1 MHQLRRTVTTSRP
14 LCSLASFYLDL
25 AAARASHA
33 TPAGLS
39 RPLVTVSLVNNTQ
52 QACWEPFP
60 ASHQCRKASACSSS
74 LTTHS
79 NPHMS
84 RGFAAQS
91 ASRLKQSANRAKRL
105 AQQRHGGRGGSVT
118 EHTDPTSNESV
129 ATIPQEH
136 TTVEA
141 KQGQASQL
149 QVQDVV
155 GHPALVITRNVEW
168 GTVIFGF
175 EQANKYTIYDQ
186 EGNVVALLAE
196 ELGSFGK
203 EVGRQLLRTRRP
215 FTATV
220 FSPDGSQIIFKVR
233 RPFYFINSSIFVEDG
248 EGNTIGEVQQRWH
261 LWQRNYDLYI
271 DRKQYATINSG
282 LWAWEFLLKDKDG
295 GPLALIDRNFQGFG
309 KELFTDAGKY
319 VIHFGDKPNEA
330 ASQATK
336 TIQAA
341 HPDKPA
347 PAVTAVAKYRNPD
360 MHIIATSTADQLVV
374 QRPLVLSERMVA
386 LAAAVSVDY
395 DYFSQHSHGS
405 GWFAPMMF
413 PPVPYP
419 SGGGAEGGV
428 EGAEGG
434 EAGSGEAVPGDAGA
448 AGASSGAA
456 PAAAGPEGASSG
468 DSEFGSP
475 QPGSEFSPEQPME
488 GDLGGD
494 DFDPGQTGGGEGELG
509 SDMDLGGDGDGEGLF
524 SQLWDAFGNND

>member
-1 MHQLRRTVTTSRP
+1 MGLRA
-14 LCSLASFYLDL
+14 L
-25 AAARASHA
+25 
-33 TPAGLS
+33 
-39 RPLVTVSLVNNTQ
+39 
-52 QACWEPFP
+52 PF
-60 ASHQCRKASACSSS
+60 
-74 LTTHS
+74 
-79 NPHMS
+79 
-84 RGFAAQS
+84 
-91 ASRLKQSANRAKRL
+91 
-105 AQQRHGGRGGSVT
+105 
-118 EHTDPTSNESV
+118 DPTSNEAV
-129 ATIPQEH
+129 ETIPQDQSS
-136 TTVEA
+136 V
-141 KQGQASQL
+141 QASQSQATDL
-149 QVQDVV
+149 QVEDVV

-220 FSPDGSQIIFKVR
+220 FSPDGGQVIFKVR

-248 EGNTIGEVQQRWH
+248 EGKTIGEVQQRWH

-271 DRKQYATINSG
+271 DRKQYATIKSG
-282 LWAWEFLLKDKDG
+282 LWAWEFFLKDKDG
-295 GPLALIDRNFQGFG
+295 GPMALIDRNFQGFG

-319 VIHFGDKPNEA
+319 VIHFGDKPMEA
-330 ASQATK
+330 ASQASK

-360 MHIIATSTADQLVV
+360 MQVIATSTADQLVV
-374 QRPLVLSERMVA
+374 QRPLMLSERMVA

-419 SGGGAEGGV
+419 SGGGAEGG
-428 EGAEGG
+428 AEGDEG
-434 EAGSGEAVPGDAGA
+434 GDQGQGEAVPGDAGA
-448 AGASSGAA
+448 AAAGTGAA
-456 PAAAGPEGASSG
+456 DAGSAGG

-475 QPGSEFSPEQPME
+475 QPGSEFSPEQPRE

-494 DFDPGQTGGGEGELG
+494 DFDLGQTGGEGELG
-509 SDMDLGGDGDGEGLF
+509 SDMDLGGGGDDGDGGGLF
-524 SQLWDAFGNND
+524 TQIWDVFSNDD

>member
-1 MHQLRRTVTTSRP
+1 MQHLRKAQITAKP
-14 LCSLASFYLDL
+14 LLSLATYFCDL
-25 AAARASHA
+25 TASQGCAAAGVRSQLYFSC
-33 TPAGLS
+33 GLTS
-39 RPLVTVSLVNNTQ
+39 AQ
-52 QACWEPFP
+52 QALLQPPPAPF
-60 ASHQCRKASACSSS
+60 ALSESLHTAAACSPAYCI
-74 LTTHS
+74 S
-79 NPHMS
+79 N
-84 RGFAAQS
+84 RGFAGQA
-91 ASRLKQSANRAKRL
+91 ASRLKKTVTRAKRI
-105 AQQRHGGRGGSVT
+105 AQQQHGGRSGPVGDQL
-118 EHTDPTSNESV
+118 DPTSNEAV
-129 ATIPQEH
+129 ATIPQESS
-136 TTVEA
+136 TV
-141 KQGQASQL
+141 QASQSSATQL
-149 QVQDVV
+149 QVEDVV

-186 EGNVVALLAE
+186 QGNVVALLAE

-220 FSPDGSQIIFKVR
+220 FSPDGSQVIFRVR
-233 RPFYFINSSIFVEDG
+233 RPFYFINSSIYVEDG
-248 EGNTIGEVQQRWH
+248 EGNTIGEVQQQWH

-295 GPLALIDRNFQGFG
+295 GPMALIDRNFQGFG

-319 VIHFGDKPNEA
+319 VIHFGDKPMEA
-330 ASQATK
+330 AEQASK

-347 PAVTAVAKYRNPD
+347 PPVTAVAKYRNPD
-360 MHIIATSTADQLVV
+360 MQVIATSTADQLVV
-374 QRPLVLSERMVA
+374 QRPLILSERMVA

-419 SGGGAEGGV
+419 SDGGAEG
-428 EGAEGG
+428 GAEGG
-434 EAGSGEAVPGDAGA
+434 EAGAADQGQEAVPGDAGA
-448 AGASSGAA
+448 AAAGTGAA
-456 PAAAGPEGASSG
+456 SDTGSYG

-475 QPGSEFSPEQPME
+475 SLGSEFSPEQPLE

-494 DFDPGQTGGGEGELG
+494 DFDAGQAGGEGELG
-509 SDMDLGGDGDGEGLF
+509 SDMDLGGGDGDSGGIF
-524 SQLWDAFGNND
+524 STIWDAFSDD